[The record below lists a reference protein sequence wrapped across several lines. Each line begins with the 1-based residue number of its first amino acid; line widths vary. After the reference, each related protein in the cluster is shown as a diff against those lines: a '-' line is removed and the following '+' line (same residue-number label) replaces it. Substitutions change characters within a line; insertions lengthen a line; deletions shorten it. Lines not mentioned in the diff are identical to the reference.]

1 MNPVFHTDQLAAEL
15 RSLLEKL
22 SFSALFI
29 LDDEN
34 TQEFCFPLI
43 EEALPKN
50 YFHFTVPAGEKHKNL
65 DTCSA
70 IWFEMTE
77 VGLDRKALML
87 NLGGGVIGDM
97 GGFCASI
104 YKRGI
109 RFVNLPTTLL
119 SQVDASVGGKL
130 GVDFEGLKNH
140 LGVFNEPE
148 WVLIAPEFLKT
159 LPNRELRS
167 GFAEVIKHGLI
178 QDENY
183 FRKLNFEDWEQNN
196 WGELIQKSVEIKKEV
211 VQSDPKEAG
220 LRKILNFGHTI
231 GHAFET
237 YFLDGTRHLLHG
249 EAIAAGMIC
258 EAWLSMRKCGLASS
272 DFDKITHALF
282 QVFGKIK
289 IKEEDFEPVLQL
301 CFQDKKNEGQTLL
314 LSLLDRIG
322 HCQYN
327 IPVKPEE
334 IKEAITHYQSL

>member
-1 MNPVFHTDQLAAEL
+1 MNPVFHTEQIAKEL
-15 RSLLEKL
+15 RKQLESL
-22 SFSALFI
+22 SYSALFI
-29 LDDEN
+29 LSDEN
-34 TQEFCFPLI
+34 TQELCFPLI
-43 EEALPKN
+43 EEALPKKH
-50 YFHFTVPAGEKHKNL
+50 FHFTIPAGEKHKNL
-65 DTCSA
+65 DTCAA
-70 IWFEMTE
+70 IWFDMTE
-77 VGLDRKALML
+77 AGLDRKALML

-148 WVLIAPEFLKT
+148 WVLIAPEFLQT
-159 LPNRELRS
+159 LPTRELRS
-167 GFAEVIKHGLI
+167 GFAEIIKHGLI
-178 QDENY
+178 QDESY
-183 FRKLNFEDWEQNN
+183 FHELNFEDWQKND
-196 WGELIQKSVEIKKEV
+196 WSKLIQKSVEIKKEV

-237 YFLDGTRHLLHG
+237 NYLDTPRHLLHG

-258 EAWLSMRKCGLASS
+258 EAMLSVEKCGLSTS
-272 DFDKITHALF
+272 DYKKIKESILK
-282 QVFGKIK
+282 VYDKIK
-289 IKEEDFEPVLQL
+289 IKDEDLEPILDL
-301 CFQDKKNEGQTLL
+301 CFQDKKNEGNTLL
-314 LSLLDRIG
+314 LSLIDRIG

-327 IPVKPEE
+327 IPIKPEE
-334 IKEAITHYQSL
+334 IKAAITHYQSL